1 MFWFFGQKACG
12 IFVPWPGTE
21 PSSPA
26 LENEVLTTGLP
37 GQSLLLLIQF
47 EKKSGSSQTLA
58 LPQSPRE
65 LVKIHIFKVWEF

>member
-37 GQSLLLLIQF
+37 GQSLLLFIQF
-47 EKKSGSSQTLA
+47 EKKKWKFSNFSITT
-58 LPQSPRE
+58 
-65 LVKIHIFKVWEF
+65 IT